1 MLLLC
6 QFGGGGGR
14 VVAYMGVRDR
24 GYCFDPICEVLRQLV
39 LLGIN
44 IQNETYLQIDMHGEK
59 YLAHEHILKTVGHLN
74 CHACSL
80 CG

>member
-1 MLLLC
+1 TCYLGQDKIMLKWTPILKSVTGFRCSLESLKLVYDC
-6 QFGGGGGR
+6 GR
-14 VVAYMGVRDR
+14 T
-24 GYCFDPICEVLRQLV
+24 
-39 LLGIN
+39 
-44 IQNETYLQIDMHGEK
+44 ETYLQIDTPGEK